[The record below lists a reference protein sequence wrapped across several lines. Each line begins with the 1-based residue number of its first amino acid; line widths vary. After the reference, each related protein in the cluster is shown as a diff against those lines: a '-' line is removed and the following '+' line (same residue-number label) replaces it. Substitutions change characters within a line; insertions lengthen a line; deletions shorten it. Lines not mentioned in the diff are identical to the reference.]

1 MGGLSISK
9 ALSRCYKAA
18 CGLLR
23 RLCHGGRRDFCS
35 GGQKFSTTSAPPIGL
50 WLLEGESG
58 GVKVEPGDG
67 RQGDGRQGIREPTIM
82 RFTKQQGLRR
92 RHLYWRRRKMTLVR
106 LSLARQRATISRPRA
121 QEPLEPSLYTLYASS
136 RVSRYTKPPANI
148 HHTTFGI

>member
-23 RLCHGGRRDFCS
+23 RLCHAGRCDFCS

-58 GVKVEPGDG
+58 GVKWSWAMAGQG
-67 RQGDGRQGIREPTIM
+67 RGRQGIREPTI
-82 RFTKQQGLRR
+82 T
-92 RHLYWRRRKMTLVR
+92 
-106 LSLARQRATISRPRA
+106 
-121 QEPLEPSLYTLYASS
+121 
-136 RVSRYTKPPANI
+136 
-148 HHTTFGI
+148 